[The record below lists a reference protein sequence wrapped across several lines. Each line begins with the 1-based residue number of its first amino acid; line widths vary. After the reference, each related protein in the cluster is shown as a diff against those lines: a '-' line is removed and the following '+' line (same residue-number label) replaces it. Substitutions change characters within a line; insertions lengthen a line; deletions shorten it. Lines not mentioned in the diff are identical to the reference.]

1 MASRANAATG
11 LGEASHHRFAVNT
24 IANGAS
30 LVLSIAVGF
39 WYTPYMIRHLGVAV
53 YGLVPLSNS
62 ITNYLT
68 ILTAAVCTTVARYI
82 TVDIAKGDVESANR
96 HFNTFLVIAIWIAAV
111 LELLA
116 VGFSFLLPKFF
127 NIPAGQE
134 RAAQVLFLSV
144 TVAFLLSTVANTFQS
159 AIWVSNRF
167 EIRSLI
173 ESGAILIRVGL
184 VVLLFNLWAPSLWQ
198 LSIALPLTALYTLAG
213 DVIACRKL
221 VPSLRVRLSD
231 FDRKELPALWN
242 TSRWMLVS
250 QVGGVLFF
258 NLDLVLANTL
268 LGPVEAG
275 RYAPLIQWVFLLRT
289 LGMTI
294 SVVLSPPIVVRYAQG
309 DTDGLLRVLRQASKF
324 LGLIVGL
331 PAFLLCGFAGPLL
344 GTWLGPSFQ
353 DLAPLTWWLVLP
365 LCVEASQ
372 LHVSAVWIAADKLR
386 VISLQTV
393 ACGVAYIVLAVLLV
407 REFHW
412 GLYGISVASA
422 AASLLRN
429 GILSPLYTAALAHLP
444 RWNLAFYPWRTLLST
459 FAFAA
464 LTAMASVRMA
474 AGSWFKLGLAAAP
487 VSLVYCLVTYFA
499 LLNGEERLTLRR
511 IIFSRRAEA

>member
-1 MASRANAATG
+1 MASQANDATG
-11 LGEASHHRFAVNT
+11 LGEASHHRFAINT
-24 IANGAS
+24 ITNSGS

-53 YGLVPLSNS
+53 YGLIPLSSS

-68 ILTAAVCTTVARYI
+68 IITAAVCTTVARYI
-82 TVDIAKGDVESANR
+82 TVDIARGDIESANR
-96 HFNTFLVIAIWIAAV
+96 HFNTFLVIATGVATA
-111 LELLA
+111 LMLLA
-116 VGFSFLLPKFF
+116 VGFSYLLPEFF

-134 RAAQVLFLSV
+134 WAAQVLFLSV
-144 TVAFLLSTVANTFQS
+144 TAAFLLSTVANTFQS

-173 ESGAILIRVGL
+173 ESGAILIRVSL
-184 VVLLFNLWAPSLWQ
+184 VVLLFHLWTPSLWQ
-198 LSIALPLTALYTLAG
+198 LSIAFPVTALYTAAG

-221 VPSLRVRLSD
+221 VPSLRVRFSD
-231 FDRKELPALWN
+231 FDRKELGALWN

-289 LGMTI
+289 LGLSI
-294 SVVLSPPIVVRYAQG
+294 ALVLSPPLVVRHAQG
-309 DTDGLLRVLRQASKF
+309 DVEGLLRVLRQASKF

-331 PAFLLCGFAGPLL
+331 PATLMCGFAGPLL

-372 LHVSAVWIAADKLR
+372 LHLSAVWIAADKLR

-393 ACGVAYIVLAVLLV
+393 ACGVAYIGLAVLLV
-407 REFHW
+407 RGFHW
-412 GLYGISVASA
+412 GLYGIAVASA
-422 AASLLRN
+422 VASLLRN
-429 GILSPLYTAALAHLP
+429 GVLSPIYTATITHLP
-444 RWNLAFYPWRTLLST
+444 RWTLASYAWKALFGS
-459 FAFAA
+459 FVFAA
-464 LTAMASVRMA
+464 LTAMAFVRMA
-474 AGSWFKLGLAAAP
+474 AGSWSKLALAAAP
-487 VSLVYCLVTYFA
+487 VSLAYCAITYFA
-499 LLNGEERLTLRR
+499 LLNGEERRTLRR
-511 IIFSRRAEA
+511 IIFARRAEP